1 MSGRYPRRC
10 ERAIQMKWRMLSALA
25 LAELLGMTLWFS
37 ASAVTPTLAAAW
49 QLDKG
54 GQAWLTM
61 SVQIGF
67 VVGTL
72 ISALFNLADIFNA
85 RYLFALCAFL
95 GAGCNAAIGL
105 WVDSSAPALALRFAT
120 GVFLAGV
127 YPPAMKIAA
136 SWFKQGRGLAIGVL
150 VGGLT
155 VGSAAP
161 HLLRLLGGADW
172 RVLMLWASAA
182 AAAGGLL
189 CLLVVRD
196 RPHVAG
202 GARFDWRA
210 AGRALGDR
218 GVRLANFGYLGHQWE
233 LYAVWT
239 WIPLFLAA
247 SFRASG
253 VEGATD
259 WAGLGAFAVI
269 AVGGLGCVWAG
280 ILADRYG
287 RTTVTIGSMLI
298 SGVCCLGVGF
308 LFGASPVL
316 LMALCL
322 VWGLVVVA
330 DSAQFSASISEL
342 AEPAYLGTA
351 LTLQTC
357 MGFLLTMVSIRL
369 LPIWVE
375 WVSWQ
380 WAFVFLAIGPAL
392 GSWAMYRLKGLPE
405 AARIGGERR

>member
-1 MSGRYPRRC
+1 
-10 ERAIQMKWRMLSALA
+10 MKWRMLAVLA

-37 ASAVTPTLAAAW
+37 ASAVTPALAAAW
-49 QLDKG
+49 QLDSG

-72 ISALFNLADIFNA
+72 VSALFNLADIFKA
-85 RYLFALCAFL
+85 RYLFALCALL

-105 WVDSSAPALALRFAT
+105 WVDSSAPAMVLRFAT

-127 YPPAMKIAA
+127 YPPGMKIAA
-136 SWFKQGRGLAIGVL
+136 SWFKEGRGLAIGVL

-161 HLLRLLGGADW
+161 HGLRLLGGADW
-172 RVLMLWASAA
+172 RLVMGWASAA
-182 AAAGGLL
+182 AVMGGLL

-196 RPHVAG
+196 GPHMAA

-210 AGRALGDR
+210 MGRALGDR

-247 SFRASG
+247 SFTASG
-253 VEGATD
+253 VDGAVE
-259 WAGLGAFAVI
+259 WAGLGAFVVI
-269 AVGGLGCVWAG
+269 GMGGLGCVGAG
-280 ILADRYG
+280 LLADRYG
-287 RTTVTIGSMLI
+287 RTTITIGSMAI
-298 SGVCCLGVGF
+298 SGACCLGVGF
-308 LFGASPVL
+308 LFGGAPL
-316 LMALCL
+316 ALMAVCL
-322 VWGLVVVA
+322 VWGLVIVA

-342 AEPAYLGTA
+342 AEPTYLGTA

-369 LPIWVE
+369 VPLWVE
-375 WVSWQ
+375 WVTWQ
-380 WAFVFLAIGPAL
+380 WAFVILAIGPVL
-392 GSWAMYRLKGLPE
+392 GSLAMYRLKGLPE